1 MEKAVVI
8 INFASLENSPTQGCQ
23 IQYRMSFYLQSLA
36 TLLPIHPI
44 FQLIVAFS
52 LAIGINV
59 CPIPIPAEV
68 GPNCVHITL
77 LAPES
82 FLGMER
88 HPLAM
93 AANLRFLAA
102 VTK

>member
-1 MEKAVVI
+1 MGPDAMILVFHCYQGSTSRMNKAWISGAVLFI
-8 INFASLENSPTQGCQ
+8 IL
-23 IQYRMSFYLQSLA
+23 
-36 TLLPIHPI
+36 TLLIHPI
-44 FQLIVAFS
+44 FRLIVAFS
-52 LAIGINV
+52 LATGINV
-59 CPIPIPAEV
+59 CPIPIPTEA
-68 GPNCVHITL
+68 GPNCVYITL

-102 VTK
+102 ITK